1 MSVGRKISGKR
12 GRRISTTVS
21 RCQLPLSIAKT
32 LIRSEIVNAIIF
44 LVPISAFDQQLAEVR
59 PLSSLFTR
67 TVSSGVRDRDIT
79 GLAGEPAGG
88 FVPALEI
95 RDREQAPGAREH
107 RAVSEQ
113 VRPVEEEARERRAA
127 PSLHAVVQPAK

>member
-12 GRRISTTVS
+12 GRRILTTVS
-21 RCQLPLSIAKT
+21 RCQLPRSIAKT

-59 PLSSLFTR
+59 PLSLIFTQ
-67 TVSSGVRDRDIT
+67 TVSSGVRDCNIT

-95 RDREQAPGAREH
+95 RD
-107 RAVSEQ
+107 
-113 VRPVEEEARERRAA
+113 
-127 PSLHAVVQPAK
+127 